1 MPEEP
6 DGGFTIDDSEIL
18 PPTKKEVE
26 EEQKKSP
33 TTKELLRRVTLKP
46 SFNQLLDF
54 ERQPINF
61 QVSFIR
67 EFAKGVR
74 LHCMNWY

>member
-18 PPTKKEVE
+18 PPTKKEIE
-26 EEQKKSP
+26 EEQKKP
-33 TTKELLRRVTLKP
+33 PATKELLRRVTLKP

-54 ERQPINF
+54 ER
-61 QVSFIR
+61 
-67 EFAKGVR
+67 
-74 LHCMNWY
+74 

>member
-1 MPEEP
+1 MSPSETIMPEEP

-46 SFNQLLDF
+46 SFNQFLDF
-54 ERQPINF
+54 ER
-61 QVSFIR
+61 
-67 EFAKGVR
+67 
-74 LHCMNWY
+74 